1 MEEPLVL
8 APVPSVTE
16 QPIPIEHQDTSEQQ
30 QQQEPSASEIIV
42 DKPNSERTESD
53 TGKTTI
59 RSSLRKISSRLFR

>member
-1 MEEPLVL
+1 MEEPSVP

-16 QPIPIEHQDTSEQQ
+16 QPIPIEHQDTSEQ

-59 RSSLRKISSRLFR
+59 